1 MPDPVNLPV
10 IHLCGLEP
18 DAFYS
23 IEGFCELRSGKAWM
37 ESGLKVELKNLQSKV
52 LRIGRV

>member
-18 DAFYS
+18 EALYS
-23 IEGFCELRSGKAWM
+23 IEGFREHRSGKAWM
-37 ESGLKVELKNLQSKV
+37 ESELKVELKNLHSKL